1 MRHPYKWGRVVKYTF
16 SFTYA
21 LDTLTAVAGLL
32 MFGDGVMD
40 AITSNLVS
48 NSSYPRILTI
58 LMTVFIAVIPLT
70 KAPLNIRPIV
80 STIEI
85 LAGLDARAVSDN
97 TSMIGLSAW
106 TRGILKI
113 IVRIAIVVLL
123 VVIAVVFPAFDS
135 IMAFMGSA
143 LVFSVSVI
151 MPLLFHVKIFGPEL
165 SRTERIG
172 NYVLIGFSSLLAVVG
187 TVFAFVPKSAIGA
200 E

>member
-1 MRHPYKWGRVVKYTF
+1 
-16 SFTYA
+16 
-21 LDTLTAVAGLL
+21 

-187 TVFAFVPKSAIGA
+187 TIFAFVPKSAIGA

>member
-187 TVFAFVPKSAIGA
+187 TIFAFVPKSAIGA